1 LRDSLQRRGKTGPPV
16 EHVAE
21 VDGQRLSNVRERV
34 AGGKNQD
41 SPVME
46 HIVTRDSHAW
56 RSFLAW
62 RRIVNKGDGKASPN
76 AFQTKGISGC
86 ILIDL

>member
-1 LRDSLQRRGKTGPPV
+1 
-16 EHVAE
+16 
-21 VDGQRLSNVRERV
+21 
-34 AGGKNQD
+34 
-41 SPVME
+41 ME